1 MKVCI
6 LTYRLHSN
14 FGFLMQAYALQQVIK
29 TLGHDTYTVDFR
41 TKPVSL
47 FIKIRSLVKYLVFK
61 YIFRDKTATKVYWPN
76 KAEQR
81 YIDQYTWDFID
92 NNLQLTPCVFSYKE
106 LGRKVGDGK
115 YDFYIV
121 GSDQVWRK
129 DFFSH
134 ITSYFFDFLP
144 ANSPRASYAASFGV
158 SEPRFPT
165 WMMKECRRL
174 LSKFIAVSVRED
186 DGVRICEKL
195 FNIPATHVLDP
206 TMLLNREQYL
216 KLIVNDEVSLEIPVR
231 PFALIYI
238 LDSNREKDS
247 YVENFIKGKKILP
260 FYIRPRNFKDVGSKS
275 IDSCV
280 YPSIP
285 TWLSAFDKASFVITD
300 SFHGSAFSIIFKKQF
315 IVLDN
320 PKRGSSR
327 LKSLL
332 SSFCLEERMI
342 DPFDY
347 SEEYVDIDYDYVDA
361 LLLDRKN
368 ISIGFLRRIFFE

>member
-29 TLGHDTYTVDFR
+29 GLGHDPYTVDFR
-41 TKPVSL
+41 AKPVSL
-47 FIKIRSLVKYLVFK
+47 FIKTRSLVKYFVFK
-61 YIFRDKTATKVYWPN
+61 YIFRNKTVTNVYWSN

-81 YIDQYTWDFID
+81 YIDQHTWNFIND
-92 NNLQLTPCVFSYKE
+92 NLQLTPCVFSCKE

-129 DFFSH
+129 DFFPH
-134 ITSYFFDFLP
+134 ITTYFFDFLP
-144 ANSPRASYAASFGV
+144 ADSPRASYAASFGV

-165 WMMKECRRL
+165 SMMKECQRL
-174 LSKFIAVSVRED
+174 LSKFTAVSVRED

-206 TMLLNREQYL
+206 TMLLNREEYL
-216 KLIVNDEVSLEIPVR
+216 KLIVNDKINLEIPVR
-231 PFALIYI
+231 PFVLIYI
-238 LDSNREKDS
+238 LDSNKEKDF
-247 YVENFIKGKKILP
+247 YVENFIKGKSILP
-260 FYIRPRNFKDVGSKS
+260 FYIRPKNFKDVGSKG

-280 YPSIP
+280 YPSIS

-300 SFHGSAFSIIFKKQF
+300 SFHGSVFSIIFKKQF
-315 IVLDN
+315 LVLDN

-332 SSFCLEERMI
+332 SSFCLEERMV

-347 SEEYVDIDYDYVDA
+347 SNEYVDIDYSDVDA

-368 ISIGFLRRIFFE
+368 ISIEFLRRIFR